1 MNPHSFLEPHS
12 RAIRVWHWTFVLF
25 ISATISV
32 VLLASTIFR
41 TRNTFLLVQQQ
52 LGEKGI
58 STTPD
63 QARAVAHGFNDLL
76 WDLHRWIGY
85 GLCILLV
92 SRWLIE
98 LGQPRDERLQIR
110 LQKARVFRS
119 VIPIE
124 MIQRRQYVNV
134 KATYLFFYTIV
145 GVMAITGLILA
156 FDDIRQLEDIRP
168 LARELHNLLQ
178 YVIYAF
184 IGIHLINVIR
194 ADLGHHKGIVSG
206 MIHGK
211 KLG

>member
-1 MNPHSFLEPHS
+1 
-12 RAIRVWHWTFVLF
+12 
-25 ISATISV
+25 
-32 VLLASTIFR
+32 
-41 TRNTFLLVQQQ
+41 
-52 LGEKGI
+52 
-58 STTPD
+58 
-63 QARAVAHGFNDLL
+63 
-76 WDLHRWIGY
+76 
-85 GLCILLV
+85 
-92 SRWLIE
+92 
-98 LGQPRDERLQIR
+98 
-110 LQKARVFRS
+110 
-119 VIPIE
+119 

-156 FDDIRQLEDIRP
+156 FEDIRQLEDIRP